1 MLMKI
6 DVNYQSRLSE
16 QRHTSA
22 KSGCDHNQLTLLSSM
37 ITLTL
42 VKRVFNINF
51 ILNILGTP

>member
-1 MLMKI
+1 MKI

-22 KSGCDHNQLTLLSSM
+22 KSGCDHNQLTLLSRM